1 MYFFT
6 LIFDFLLFISLMIFL
21 MLKDILSGFVNWF
34 SYIFHPKTF
43 FVGILL
49 CGLGLNLLPYSTIDN
64 SKGFLSII
72 DMIAQLHVG
81 PLSLPWALLGISIF
95 VISFSF
101 IFSRRY

>member
-6 LIFDFLLFISLMIFL
+6 LIFDFIFFFSLMIFL

-34 SYIFHPKTF
+34 SYIFHPRIF

-49 CGLGLNLLPYSTIDN
+49 GGLGLNLLPYSTIDN

-81 PLSLPWALLGISIF
+81 PLSLPLALLGISIF
-95 VISFSF
+95 MISLSY
-101 IFSRRY
+101 IFSRY